1 MPSVSDPRLIVF
13 VTLRGRVSVL
23 GKLSLRDE
31 VVVTSWHAPV
41 SQHPPLYLV
50 ALSSKLAHAL
60 ALVRESGVFVVN
72 VVAETLRDAAVAASH
87 HSGEFVD
94 SFGHAGLAVVQASK
108 VDAPRL
114 KESVAWIECEVQ
126 QEFVTGDHVCFIGK
140 VVYLEVRD
148 DSSSRLL
155 STGLGR
161 IWV

>member
-1 MPSVSDPRLIVF
+1 MPPYDPRPVVF
-13 VTLRGRVSVL
+13 VTLRGRASVL

-41 SQHPPLYLV
+41 SQSPPLYLV

-72 VVAETLRDAAVAASH
+72 FVPESFRDAAVAASH

-94 SFGHAGLAVVQASK
+94 TFGHAGLAVVQASK

-114 KESVAWIECEVQ
+114 TDALSWVECEVV
-126 QEFVTGDHVCFIGK
+126 QEFVTGDHVCFVGSVIHSE
-140 VVYLEVRD
+140 VVDEKSPRLLTDTFREVRR
-148 DSSSRLL
+148 S
-155 STGLGR
+155 
-161 IWV
+161 